1 MEDEENIS
9 FLFTLTEM
17 QKYKIRCAGE
27 AIYRD
32 KKHEQITFG
41 IHEFEIC
48 DKSNSKRQ
56 CRSVVNNVYLK
67 DFRELDYYRKGF
79 YELFNGNYS

>member
-1 MEDEENIS
+1 MEDEENKS

-17 QKYKIRCAGE
+17 QKYKIICAKE

-41 IHEFEIC
+41 IHEF
-48 DKSNSKRQ
+48 
-56 CRSVVNNVYLK
+56 
-67 DFRELDYYRKGF
+67 
-79 YELFNGNYS
+79 